1 MNRVQ
6 GPPARAV
13 ALAATGVAAL
23 VASRGFGTP
32 ALAIL
37 GVGLV
42 ALPVLVTALV
52 WIVAGGLG
60 VHRTVSPSRCRAG
73 DRVEVRLALSGW
85 PTRIG
90 LDRLLDVTLDPGLG
104 AVADAG
110 SVRREGLWV
119 WRVPRATRGDHR
131 LPAPAVQVADPFG
144 LARRVRAGVEGESL
158 LVVPRAP
165 RLERLALEAST
176 PGGGLRRRRMVAG
189 FGELEKVRDY
199 RAGDPLSRVHWAQTA
214 KRGRLQTKELRSSE
228 GPGKA
233 VMLLLDAGVAAG
245 DDFETA
251 VTATATLARH
261 LAERGERLALVHTG
275 DLPVRLTTG
284 RATWPAVEI
293 ALARVNP
300 GGRRELALALRS
312 ETAAPEVPELIVV
325 VTSEPGPGLPSAV
338 AGARA
343 AGIAVAVVL
352 AGRAAVAAPELERA
366 GAGVTV
372 VPQAADVAAALAADR
387 ERVGAA

>member
-1 MNRVQ
+1 VRRVQ

-13 ALAATGVAAL
+13 ALAAAGAAAL

-32 ALAIL
+32 ALATL

-52 WIVAGGLG
+52 WAAAGGLR
-60 VHRTVSPSRCRAG
+60 VHRRISPARCRAG
-73 DRVEVRLALSGW
+73 DEVEVRLALSGW
-85 PTRIG
+85 PAQVG
-90 LDRLLDVTLDPGLG
+90 LDRLLDVSLDPGLG
-104 AVADAG
+104 AAGDAG
-110 SVRREGLWV
+110 DVRREGLWV
-119 WRVPRATRGDHR
+119 WRLPRAARGDHQ
-131 LPAPAVQVADPFG
+131 LPPPVAHVGDPFG
-144 LARRVRAGVEGESL
+144 LARRSRAGAEGESL

-189 FGELEKVRDY
+189 FGELERVRDY

-214 KRGRLQTKELRSSE
+214 KRGRLQTKELRASE

-233 VMLLLDAGVAAG
+233 VMLLLDAAG
-245 DDFETA
+245 AGGEDFETA
-251 VTATATLARH
+251 VTATAALARH

-275 DLPVRLTTG
+275 DLPMRLAAG

-293 ALARVNP
+293 ALARVSP
-300 GGRRELALALRS
+300 GGRPELALALRAES
-312 ETAAPEVPELIVV
+312 AAPEVPELIVV
-325 VTSEPGPGLPSAV
+325 VTSDPGSSLSSAV

-352 AGRAAVAAPELERA
+352 TGRAAVAAPDLERA
-366 GAGVTV
+366 GAGVTI

-387 ERVGAA
+387 ERAGAA

>member
-1 MNRVQ
+1 MRRVQ

-13 ALAATGVAAL
+13 ALAAVGAAAL

-32 ALAIL
+32 ALATL

-42 ALPVLVTALV
+42 ALPILVTALV
-52 WIVAGGLG
+52 WAAAAGLR
-60 VHRTVSPSRCRAG
+60 VHRRISPARCRAG
-73 DRVEVRLALSGW
+73 DAVEVRLALSGW
-85 PTRIG
+85 PTRVG
-90 LDRLLDVTLDPGLG
+90 LDRLLDVSLDPGLG
-104 AVADAG
+104 SAG
-110 SVRREGLWV
+110 DPGDVRREGLWV
-119 WRVPRATRGDHR
+119 WRIPRATRGDHR
-131 LPAPAVQVADPFG
+131 LPPPVAQVGDPFG
-144 LARRVRAGVEGESL
+144 LAHRSRSGADGEGL

-189 FGELEKVRDY
+189 FGELERVRDY

-233 VMLLLDAGVAAG
+233 VMLLLDAAG
-245 DDFETA
+245 AGGEDFETA
-251 VTATATLARH
+251 VTATAALARH
-261 LAERGERLALVHTG
+261 LAERGERLALIHTG
-275 DLPVRLTTG
+275 DLPVRLAAG

-293 ALARVNP
+293 ALARVNA

-312 ETAAPEVPELIVV
+312 ESTAPEVPELIVV
-325 VTSEPGPGLPSAV
+325 ITSDPGAGLPSAV

-366 GAGVTV
+366 RAGVTI
-372 VPQAADVAAALAADR
+372 VPLAADVAAALAADR

>member
-1 MNRVQ
+1 MSRAQ

-13 ALAATGVAAL
+13 ALAAAGAAAL

-32 ALAIL
+32 ALATL

-52 WIVAGGLG
+52 WAAAGGLH
-60 VHRTVSPSRCRAG
+60 VRRSISPARCRAG
-73 DRVEVRLALSGW
+73 DQVEVRLVLSGW
-85 PTRIG
+85 PTQVG
-90 LDRLLDVTLDPGLG
+90 LDRLLDIALDPGLG
-104 AVADAG
+104 TADGAG
-110 SVRREGLWV
+110 SARREGLWV
-119 WRVPRATRGDHR
+119 WRLARAARGDHQ
-131 LPAPAVQVADPFG
+131 LPPPVAHVGDPFG
-144 LARRVRAGVEGESL
+144 LARRSRAGADGESL

-165 RLERLALEAST
+165 RLERLGLEAST

-189 FGELEKVRDY
+189 FGELERVRDY

-214 KRGRLQTKELRSSE
+214 KRGRLQTKELRASE

-233 VMLLLDAGVAAG
+233 VMLLLDAAG
-245 DDFETA
+245 EGGEDFETA
-251 VTATATLARH
+251 VTATAALARH

-275 DLPVRLTTG
+275 DRPVRLAAG

-293 ALARVNP
+293 ALARVTP

-312 ETAAPEVPELIVV
+312 ESAAPEVPELIVV
-325 VTSEPGPGLPSAV
+325 VTSESGSGLPSAV

-352 AGRAAVAAPELERA
+352 TGRAAAAGPDLERA
-366 GAGVTV
+366 GAGVTI
-372 VPQAADVAAALAADR
+372 VPRAADVAAALAADR

>member
-1 MNRVQ
+1 MRRVQ
-6 GPPARAV
+6 GPSARAL
-13 ALAATGVAAL
+13 ALAATGAAAL

-32 ALAIL
+32 ALATL

-52 WIVAGGLG
+52 WAAAGGLR
-60 VHRTVSPSRCRAG
+60 VDRRVSPARCRAS
-73 DRVEVRLALSGW
+73 DEVEVRLALSGW
-85 PTRIG
+85 PTRLG
-90 LDRLLDVTLDPGLG
+90 LDGLLDVTLDPGLG
-104 AVADAG
+104 ALGDAG
-110 SVRREGLWV
+110 DLRRDGPWV
-119 WRVPRATRGDHR
+119 WRLPSAARGDHR
-131 LPAPAVQVADPFG
+131 LPPPVAHVGDPFG
-144 LARRVRAGVEGESL
+144 LARRSHAGAGGGSL

-165 RLERLALEAST
+165 RLERLALEATT

-189 FGELEKVRDY
+189 FGELERVRDY

-233 VMLLLDAGVAAG
+233 VMLLLDAAGGGG

-251 VTATATLARH
+251 VTATAALARH

-275 DLPVRLTTG
+275 DPPVRLAAG
-284 RATWPAVEI
+284 RATWPAAEI
-293 ALARVNP
+293 ALARVSP
-300 GGRRELALALRS
+300 GGVRELALVLRS
-312 ETAAPEVPELIVV
+312 ESAVPEVPELIVV
-325 VTSEPGPGLPSAV
+325 VTSDSGPGLPGAV

-352 AGRAAVAAPELERA
+352 AGGAAAAAPALERA
-366 GAGVTV
+366 GAGVTI
-372 VPQAADVAAALAADR
+372 VPRAADVATALAADR
-387 ERVGAA
+387 KRAGAA